1 MRRGIGAVRRAGTSG
16 DGQAPHSPSLSHDV
30 GFPIARRQQQR
41 APPAAP
47 SRHRSAPAAA
57 AAAATATGAAAAQA
71 RPDGLAEEERVLA
84 VRCHPALTP
93 DRM

>member
-1 MRRGIGAVRRAGTSG
+1 MRRGIGAVRRAGTSS
-16 DGQAPHSPSLSHDV
+16 DGQARTRPASATASAFQSLVVSSS
-30 GFPIARRQQQR
+30 ARRRQPLR
-41 APPAAP
+41 ATAP
-47 SRHRSAPAAA
+47 LRSAP

>member
-16 DGQAPHSPSLSHDV
+16 DGQAPHSPSLSHGI

-47 SRHRSAPAAA
+47 SRHRSAPHQQQQQQQQRRRARQQRKRDRTVWPRRNEFLLCV
-57 AAAATATGAAAAQA
+57 ATQ
-71 RPDGLAEEERVLA
+71 R
-84 VRCHPALTP
+84 
-93 DRM
+93 